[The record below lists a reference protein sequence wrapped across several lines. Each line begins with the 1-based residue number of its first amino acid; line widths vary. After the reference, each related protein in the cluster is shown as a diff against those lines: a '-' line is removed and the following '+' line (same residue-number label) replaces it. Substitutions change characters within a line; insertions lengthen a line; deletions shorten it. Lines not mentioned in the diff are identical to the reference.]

1 MGRQRQQGWKGVC
14 EISTFASQV
23 SGNATRNTQQK
34 TNPHRAQTGR
44 GRGRRR
50 EEDGALCGPPPPNQ
64 PWLHVPLS
72 INGKPAMQNRL
83 HASRHPES
91 EGIGMKVARKK
102 ERKIWLSCNNLCE
115 TALDQ
120 LIRARLCIFVIQNV
134 LANSMYYR
142 LLFFTTNSA
151 LHHITSCEE
160 FDGKKGYINKI
171 NYSHGRMGFWKWT
184 EVEMDCATQG
194 SHLALAI

>member
-34 TNPHRAQTGR
+34 TSPHRAQTGR
-44 GRGRRR
+44 CVGRRHRINLDFMCLSVSMANLLCRTDSMPAGILSRR
-50 EEDGALCGPPPPNQ
+50 ELV
-64 PWLHVPLS
+64 WKLLV
-72 INGKPAMQNRL
+72 
-83 HASRHPES
+83 
-91 EGIGMKVARKK
+91 K
-102 ERKIWLSCNNLCE
+102 ERKIWLSCTNLCE
-115 TALDQ
+115 AALDQ
-120 LIRARLCIFVIQNV
+120 LIRAQLCIFVIQKV
-134 LANSMYYR
+134 LVNSMYYR